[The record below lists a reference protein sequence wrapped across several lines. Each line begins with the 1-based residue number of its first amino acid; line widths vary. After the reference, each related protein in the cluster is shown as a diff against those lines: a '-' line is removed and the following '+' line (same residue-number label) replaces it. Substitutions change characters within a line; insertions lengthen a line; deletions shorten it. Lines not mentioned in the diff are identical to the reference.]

1 MRANREKALFS
12 HIFNKA
18 REWGYTAAPNPCAGV
33 KGFTERG
40 RDAYIEDVTYKAVWD
55 AADWPTRDAMDL
67 AYLTGQ
73 RPADVL
79 KMRLPDIRD
88 GFLWLTQGKTR
99 KKLRMAIAGELA
111 KLIERI
117 QGRAYKVTSLAL
129 IRNETGQPL
138 SYSALDNRFEE
149 ARKRVAKALDDAGE
163 GEAAAAVKSFQFRDL
178 RAKAGTD
185 KADATDMR
193 EAQQQLGH
201 KSVKTTEIYLRTRAG
216 EKVTPTK

>member
-1 MRANREKALFS
+1 MLGLAEPPKGAASRECLSPMTRASCVPIDR
-12 HIFNKA
+12 NKS
-18 REWGYTAAPNPCAGV
+18 
-33 KGFTERG
+33 
-40 RDAYIEDVTYKAVWD
+40 
-55 AADWPTRDAMDL
+55 L
-67 AYLTGQ
+67 ATG
-73 RPADVL
+73 A
-79 KMRLPDIRD
+79 
-88 GFLWLTQGKTR
+88 TT
-99 KKLRMAIAGELA
+99 GELA
-111 KLIERI
+111 ALIERI

-149 ARKRVAKALDDAGE
+149 ARKRAAKALDDAGE
-163 GEAAAAVKSFQFRDL
+163 EEAAAAPVKCFQFRDL